1 MKKAN
6 KLNFRIA
13 LLLIIALLFSL
24 CAAALLVACD
34 DKDGDDNPSDSPLQ
48 NIVESAI
55 GYADANSLALTVHC
69 TIEEPDE
76 YGDKGMLYI
85 AFNSVDDIQNGNGNV
100 SVSDSIVYIFFDTE
114 ENATAY
120 KNTYLQQETEEHN
133 LKCFVQ
139 NNYVICEEK
148 QGLYDKVTKCSLPQ
162 NVAETK
168 EYKFIKSSISK
179 LNDKSFFVGATIF
192 FDTNHN
198 FNLSY
203 EMWNDIESS
212 NCSEE
217 YACCSKNIFSIY
229 NSNRGTWEEAL
240 AEYDVTG
247 KLGTEY
253 TNESYCKVEN
263 DVMYAYRKDM
273 PGLRYEETQDGYS
286 VTMFYYDKDTD
297 TITIPS
303 TYNNKPVVR
312 IERLS
317 YSDCHDIKTVK
328 IPVSVTN
335 IYSNALDS
343 SSLPN
348 LSLIVYEGT
357 KAQWQSMYVS
367 ESVHC
372 TVRCSDGEI
381 AKQPTE

>member
-6 KLNFRIA
+6 KLNFKIA
-13 LLLIIALLFSL
+13 LLLVVALLFSV
-24 CAAALLVACD
+24 CATALLVACD
-34 DKDGDDNPSDSPLQ
+34 NNNNDDNQSDSPLQ
-48 NIVESAI
+48 NIVGSAI
-55 GYADANSLALTVHC
+55 GYADANSLALTVYC
-69 TIEEPDE
+69 TIDEPDE
-76 YGDKGMLYI
+76 DGGRGMLCI
-85 AFNSVDDIQNGNGNV
+85 GFVDDIQNGNRNV
-100 SVSDSIVYIFFDTE
+100 SVTYSIAYLFFDTE
-114 ENATAY
+114 ENATTYY
-120 KNTYLQQETEEHN
+120 KKNYLQETEEQD
-133 LKCFVQ
+133 LRYILQ
-139 NNYVICEEK
+139 NNYVICEVK
-148 QGLYDKVTKCSLPQ
+148 QGLYDKVAKCSLPQ
-162 NVAETK
+162 NVAESK
-168 EYKFIKSSISK
+168 EYEFIKNFISK
-179 LNDKSFFVGATIF
+179 QNDKSFFVGGTII

-198 FNLSY
+198 FNVSY

-217 YACCSKNIFSIY
+217 YACISKNIFSIY
-229 NSNRGTWEEAL
+229 NNNRGTWEEVL

-253 TNESYCKVEN
+253 TNDSYCKVEN

-273 PGLRYEETQDGYS
+273 PGLRYEETQDGYA

-297 TITIPS
+297 TITVPG
-303 TYNNKPVVR
+303 TYNNKPVVK
-312 IERLS
+312 IENLS
-317 YSDCHDIKTVK
+317 YNCHDIKTVK

-343 SSLPN
+343 YSLPN

-357 KAQWQSMYVS
+357 KAQWQSMYAS